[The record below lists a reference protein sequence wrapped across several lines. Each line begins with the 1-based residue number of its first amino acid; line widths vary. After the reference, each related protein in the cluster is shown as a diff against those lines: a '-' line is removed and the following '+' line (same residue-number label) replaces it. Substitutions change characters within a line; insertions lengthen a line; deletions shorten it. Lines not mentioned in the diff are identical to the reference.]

1 MYLCRKNLRIFI
13 LAEKYRIYFM
23 LLFSYNK
30 YRVIKNIRLN
40 GIKVIFIGGKDDGEI
55 QNGIQ

>member
-1 MYLCRKNLRIFI
+1 
-13 LAEKYRIYFM
+13 M